1 MPIPSF
7 HEDNLRSL
15 CDVLGDTNSGL
26 THDEIDILLKQ
37 TNIFDPQSTL
47 PKSPDFY
54 YPITKRKRLFQAL
67 SLRQKEDH
75 CGNNV
80 LHFVKTALNP
90 IRYVNTPDKFEV
102 LLNGVN
108 RVLLFSGFSLRE
120 DGEISRASKVKT
132 ISESERRANNLRQR
146 LIERDAHPDVL
157 RFCRAELLTDN
168 YFHAVLEATKS
179 VADKIRQKSG
189 NNRDGAVLV
198 DEVFALR
205 KNRVPIL
212 AFNSLCTETERS
224 EHTGIMNLL
233 KGMFGTFR
241 NVTAHAPKVSW
252 PMSVDDALDL
262 LSMASFLH
270 RRIDNSKTL

>member
-1 MPIPSF
+1 
-7 HEDNLRSL
+7 
-15 CDVLGDTNSGL
+15 
-26 THDEIDILLKQ
+26 
-37 TNIFDPQSTL
+37 
-47 PKSPDFY
+47 
-54 YPITKRKRLFQAL
+54 
-67 SLRQKEDH
+67 
-75 CGNNV
+75 
-80 LHFVKTALNP
+80 
-90 IRYVNTPDKFEV
+90 VNTPDKFEV